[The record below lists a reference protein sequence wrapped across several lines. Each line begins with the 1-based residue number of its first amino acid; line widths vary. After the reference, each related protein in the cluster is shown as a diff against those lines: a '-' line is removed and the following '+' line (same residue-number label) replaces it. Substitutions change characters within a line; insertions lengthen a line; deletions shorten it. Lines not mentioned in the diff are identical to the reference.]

1 MDKIPVLSFFFE
13 NINWILFVVLFF
25 SFLAIY
31 MIVNNIKFKEKKSKV
46 VRVVTIEKMTN
57 KKPTHTKEQLKSD
70 MKSDMKGSDTC
81 HKLTNKVS
89 CTSLGTCVWATA
101 KDNGKKIDK
110 CITAQALG
118 KDSKA
123 AQGSDGPQ
131 DLCYKTK
138 NGKLVPWDEYYY
150 LDGKNIKSKKGKQV
164 CG

>member
-1 MDKIPVLSFFFE
+1 MNKIPGLSFFFE

-25 SFLAIY
+25 SCLAVY
-31 MIVNNIKFKEKKSKV
+31 MITHNIKFKEKKSKV

-57 KKPTHTKEQLKSD
+57 PKEKLKSDLKSD
-70 MKSDMKGSDTC
+70 MKGNNSC

-110 CITAQALG
+110 CVTAQALG

-123 AQGSDGPQ
+123 AEGSDGPQ

-150 LDGKNIKSKKGKQV
+150 LDGKVIKSKKGKNV